1 MKIKGFYKFQHG
13 DKIFEGENLITLLG
27 ESFFLN
33 RSVNNSFEPIEYI
46 LFGNSSIQ
54 AKKSDIRLGNET
66 VRKKCSSEVNLD
78 KKQIILTCTCSAS
91 EIIDTSE
98 IGVANDSVLISH
110 DTYDLEDD
118 FIDFNVDYV
127 DVTYTLQ
134 LSTSTVKSI
143 WQHYTSIDTETEEY
157 NVYYVAEEENIVGVT
172 EENTKSGYRRVASLN
187 ELKNHIG
194 AYYYD
199 SEDGILYIRTTRND
213 NPNVNYEIT
222 VDIR

>member
-110 DTYDLEDD
+110 DTYDLDDD
-118 FIDFNVDYV
+118 FID
-127 DVTYTLQ
+127 LR
-134 LSTSTVKSI
+134 K
-143 WQHYTSIDTETEEY
+143 
-157 NVYYVAEEENIVGVT
+157 
-172 EENTKSGYRRVASLN
+172 YRRC
-187 ELKNHIG
+187 H
-194 AYYYD
+194 
-199 SEDGILYIRTTRND
+199 
-213 NPNVNYEIT
+213 
-222 VDIR
+222 